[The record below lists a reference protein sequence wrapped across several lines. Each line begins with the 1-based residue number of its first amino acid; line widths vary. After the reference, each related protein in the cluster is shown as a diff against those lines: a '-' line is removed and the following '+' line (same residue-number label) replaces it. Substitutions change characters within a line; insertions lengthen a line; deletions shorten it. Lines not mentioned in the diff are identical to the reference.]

1 MSNVRNNKFA
11 AIPEVQDN
19 LQSIATAV
27 RALKQTVDVLTRQT
41 GTEDVWLA
49 SLTEVTTKVNT
60 ALVEAKT
67 KTDFSKLLND
77 PTLDDIL
84 NRAAERADK
93 LAEKNR
99 NEVRIALAVLQNSI
113 EAYRSGYEEANAV
126 IKYQIDQI
134 STSVDDANASIV
146 TERLARTTATQALTG
161 RIDSVSS
168 TLAGN
173 LAVVTNDVIA
183 LSGPTGA
190 IATQINAVTTASTN
204 AKTYIQSTQPRS
216 LASGDYWVDLN
227 ASVPVVKQWN
237 GTAWSIIVASIRSTA
252 PTSPAIGDVWYDV
265 TGPFLKIW
273 SGSSWVVQSTAFI
286 QSRTPAV
293 LAVGDLWVDTA
304 QANTLKK
311 WAGASWVTETN
322 VASLGVLLSTL
333 VTESISKTDGDK
345 TSATRFDNLVS
356 VGPDGNTAT
365 ISGTQ
370 LTTATRTEALAS
382 DLTSLEVQT
391 TGGSAGGFYRLL
403 ASSSPSD
410 GAAAEFQVQVRAA
423 ESGPNSTFA
432 TAGMRIQAFSN
443 GTSRVK
449 FNTDQFIVTT
459 PSGTQTPFA
468 ITNGQLAVNAALAA
482 TNITG
487 SLPNTQVS
495 GLGALATKSTV
506 SATSDVTGLGNFAV
520 LNKISQSNV
529 ATYIELAAISG
540 AYIRDLDAGT
550 ITTGSLSANRISGG
564 TITGVN
570 LNITRSNGQ
579 YVLQAFSGN
588 DNVFLWQP
596 IASVLTAGNIANSSA
611 PAVAATANFVEALSA
626 YGAQGSAYNHG
637 VRGGCAAG
645 TSGLVGV
652 ANGYDFYAEGGGI
665 NYGPFTGAHDA
676 LVDIGYEV
684 ELGEIVV
691 DVECLVRRGI
701 SNVLCRVEK
710 SSRPNQK
717 GAVGVVAYKT
727 GQLGD
732 TVPPAV
738 FDQNPF
744 PQTQADIDPSVTW
757 PIILT
762 EERYIENEMT
772 PIWDAMRGNYDQIA
786 INALGEGQVLV
797 CGQGGN
803 LEVGDLITTSFMPG
817 KGMKQGDD
825 TIRSYTVAK
834 ARENVTFSS
843 PDEVKLVACIY
854 LCG

>member
-41 GTEDVWLA
+41 GSEDVWLA

-113 EAYRSGYEEANAV
+113 EAYRAGYEEANAV

-190 IATQINAVTTASTN
+190 IASQINAVTTASTN
-204 AKTYIQSTQPRS
+204 AKTYVQSTQPRS
-216 LASGDYWVDLN
+216 LTSGDYWVDLN

-237 GTAWSIIVASIRSTA
+237 GSAWVSVTATISSTA
-252 PTSPAIGDVWYDV
+252 PTAPSVGTIWYDV

-293 LAVGDLWVDTA
+293 LVVGDLWVDTA
-304 QANTLKK
+304 QANALKK
-311 WAGASWVTETN
+311 WTGAAWVTETN

-345 TSATRFDNLVS
+345 TSATRFNNLVS
-356 VGPDGNTAT
+356 IGPDGNTAT

-391 TGGSAGGFYRLL
+391 TGGSSGGFYRLL
-403 ASSSPSD
+403 ASSSPTD

-459 PSGTQTPFA
+459 PTGTQTPFA

-506 SATSDVTGLGNFAV
+506 SAASDVTGLGMFAT

-529 ATYIELAAISG
+529 ATYIEAAAIGS
-540 AYIRDLDAGT
+540 AYIGNLDAGK
-550 ITTGSLSANRISGG
+550 ITTGTLTAI
-564 TITGVN
+564 N
-570 LNITRSNGQ
+570 LNITNGSGQ
-579 YVLQAFSGN
+579 YILQAYTGN
-588 DNVFLWQP
+588 QNVFLWRP
-596 IASVLTAGNIANSSA
+596 IMSVATVG
-611 PAVAATANFVEALSA
+611 AVANPSSPAITASGQFVEAI
-626 YGAQGSAYNHG
+626 YGSNFSNNGYSHG
-637 VRGGCAAG
+637 VRGTSTG

-676 LVDIGYEV
+676 LIDIGYEV

-691 DVECLVRRGI
+691 DVECLVRRNI

-727 GQLGD
+727 GRLGD
-732 TVPPAV
+732 GIPPAV
-738 FDQNPF
+738 FDQNPA
-744 PQTQADIDPSVTW
+744 PQIQADIDPSVVW
-757 PIILT
+757 PIIVT
-762 EERYIENEMT
+762 EERYVENEMT

>member
-1 MSNVRNNKFA
+1 MASRSTKLA
-11 AIPEVQDN
+11 AIPEVGND

-27 RALKQTVDVLTRQT
+27 RALKQTVDVLARQT
-41 GTEDVWLA
+41 GPEEEWAATVSDVTKA
-49 SLTEVTTKVNT
+49 VAKVTTSVTQNPN
-60 ALVEAKT
+60 
-67 KTDFSKLLND
+67 FSKLIND
-77 PTLDDIL
+77 PVLDKIL
-84 NRAAERADK
+84 DRAQSRADK
-93 LAEKNR
+93 LTQQARQEA
-99 NEVRIALAVLQNSI
+99 RIALSTLQNALESL
-113 EAYRSGYEEANAV
+113 RVGYDDINAV
-126 IKYQIDQI
+126 VKSEVRRLD
-134 STSVDDANASIV
+134 TSLNDTNAKIV
-146 TERLARTTATQALTG
+146 TESLARSTANQALTG
-161 RIDSVSS
+161 RIDAVSAEI
-168 TLAGN
+168 TGN
-173 LAVVTNDVIA
+173 VAAVTNEIVA
-183 LSGPTGA
+183 LSGPNGA

-204 AKTYIQSTQPRS
+204 ARTFVQSTTPRS
-216 LASGDYWVDLN
+216 LAVDDYWVDLN
-227 ASVPVVKQWN
+227 YSPPQVRQWDGTVWNSV
-237 GTAWSIIVASIRSTA
+237 TATLSATA
-252 PTSPAIGDVWYDV
+252 PSSPTTNQLWYD
-265 TGPFLKIW
+265 TTNSLLKKY
-273 SGSSWVVQSTAFI
+273 SGSSWVVQTTSFI
-286 QSRTPAV
+286 QSRTPST
-293 LAVGDLWVDTA
+293 LSIGDLWVDTA
-304 QANTLKK
+304 QANTIKK
-311 WAGASWVTETN
+311 WDGTAWVVVTN
-322 VASLGVLLSTL
+322 IDSLGVLLSTV
-333 VTESISKTDGDK
+333 VTESISKTDADK
-345 TSATRFDNLVS
+345 TTATRIQNLVS
-356 VGPDGNTAT
+356 IGPDGNTAT
-365 ISGTQ
+365 INGAQ
-370 LTTATRTEALAS
+370 LTTANYAEAIAS
-382 DLTSLEVQT
+382 DLTSLEAQT
-391 TGGSAGGFYRLL
+391 TGGTAGGFYRLL
-403 ASSSPSD
+403 ASSNPTD

-423 ESGPNSTFA
+423 ESGANSTFS

-482 TNITG
+482 SNITG

-495 GLGALATKSTV
+495 GLGTLATKNSV
-506 SATSDVTGLGNFAV
+506 STSDVSGLGNFAV

-579 YVLQAFSGN
+579 YVLQAYSGN

-637 VRGGCAAG
+637 IRGGCAAG

-676 LVDIGYEV
+676 LIDIGYEV

-710 SSRPNQK
+710 SSRSNQK

-727 GQLGD
+727 GRLGD

-738 FDQNPF
+738 FDQNP
-744 PQTQADIDPSVTW
+744 PSQLQADIDPSVTW

-762 EERYIENEMT
+762 QDRYIENEMT
-772 PIWDAMRGNYDQIA
+772 PIWEAMRGNYDYIA
-786 INALGEGQVLV
+786 INALGEGQILV
-797 CGQGGN
+797 CGEGGD
-803 LEVGDLITTSFMPG
+803 LEVGDLITTSSMPG
-817 KGMKQGDD
+817 KGMKQADD
-825 TIRSYTVAK
+825 LVRNYTVAK
-834 ARENVTFSS
+834 VRECATFAS